1 MGGALAPVTQST
13 DDVSQSELAR
23 WEKGEKTKMVRG
35 EELTS
40 VNSADGS
47 AELFL
52 CIQMEKKTVRDMDM
66 RLLFFEEVP
75 LYHVN

>member
-1 MGGALAPVTQST
+1 MGGALAPVAQST

-23 WEKGEKTKMVRG
+23 WEKVEKTKMVRE

-47 AELFL
+47 SEFFL
-52 CIQMEKKTVRDMDM
+52 CIQVEKKKRK
-66 RLLFFEEVP
+66 RYGHEAPFF
-75 LYHVN
+75 